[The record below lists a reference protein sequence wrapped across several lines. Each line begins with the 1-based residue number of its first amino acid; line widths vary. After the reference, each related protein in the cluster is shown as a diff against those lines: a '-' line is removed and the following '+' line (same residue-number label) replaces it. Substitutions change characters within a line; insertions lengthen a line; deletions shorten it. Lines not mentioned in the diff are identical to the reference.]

1 MTDETEQQQTEELT
15 RSAAPVPL
23 SMGRRGAL
31 AALGAAGLGAAISGS
46 ASAGGKEGANT
57 ANTGTQPWYEWD
69 GDVDAGENGLYDL
82 ESLEVDHT
90 YTRAGDADVTVWCDG
105 DGTYHADTEDGTISS
120 DDEPMAVLQDA
131 LDSLEDARTTKA
143 TVRVTSDLVVS
154 EDHDVH
160 GVDVPSYTRL
170 DIAGTV
176 SVEGETGDVLSMSG
190 VENVHVPQLTVEGEA
205 GRAVFA
211 DDSSNLTFGRL
222 WIDGVTG
229 QGVRLEG
236 GCTDVQIDTAYV
248 TNTGHHGIETYDVE
262 RIQIGQVIGVD
273 PGSCVVLLNETFDAS
288 VGQVIGENP
297 QFDYATFRLANGCRG
312 ISVGRVV
319 SRGGV
324 RGLSIITGTR
334 DVTVGEVNVQGASKA
349 GILLVDVRNI
359 KILGGIIKNTDA
371 SGVNFWSLGLMGE
384 SSEIN
389 EGITLA
395 NLRITDDRD
404 EPKQPWAINERG
416 ACLHNQFVNNDV
428 RLPGSD
434 DVSADGETDRIH
446 VASEM
451 TVVHGNV
458 GGGVDRG
465 TATLEPDASPA
476 ARVEGVSEH
485 YHSTLEARTAPH
497 GGASASAA
505 WESYP
510 EWNAESEA
518 WDLVFE
524 WRTDPGTSL
533 EVDYVVDQPGAA
545 IGRDIDR
552 NAVWEAGVQSIE
564 PGTYRVV
571 AEHSGQVLEVADGSP
586 SSGARIQQGEW
597 NDEPHQRWE
606 VEGEMD
612 GRQGQFTLT
621 AEHSGMGVTF
631 SGSDAV
637 QGSAE
642 EYRMER
648 YENGFQIDVPDGRLE
663 VAEASD
669 ESGAT
674 VRAGEWEGGAHQIW
688 TFERL

>member
-1 MTDETEQQQTEELT
+1 MTDETGDHQTGEST
-15 RSAAPVPL
+15 RSAAPSPI

-31 AALGAAGLGAAISGS
+31 TVLGAAGLGAAFSGSGS
-46 ASAGGKEGANT
+46 ATGQGGRST
-57 ANTGTQPWYEWD
+57 PNTGNQPWYEWEA
-69 GDVDAGENGLYDL
+69 DVDAGENGLYNL
-82 ESLEVDHT
+82 ESLEADHT
-90 YTRAGDADVTVWCDG
+90 YTPSGDADVTVWCDG
-105 DGTYHADTEDGTISS
+105 EGTYHADTATETISS
-120 DDEPMAVLQDA
+120 GEEPMAILQDA
-131 LDSLEDARTTKA
+131 LDSLEDDRTTKA
-143 TVRVTSDLVVS
+143 TVRATSDLGVS

-160 GVDVPSYTRL
+160 GVDVPSHTRL

-176 SVEGETGDVLSMSG
+176 TIDGETGDVLSMVG
-190 VENVHVPQLTVEGEA
+190 VENVHVPRLTVDGEA
-205 GRAVFA
+205 SRAVFA
-211 DDSSNLTFGRL
+211 DDSSNLAFGRL
-222 WIDGVTG
+222 WIDGVTS

-236 GCTDVQIDTAYV
+236 GCTDVQLDTAYV

-262 RIQIGQVIGVD
+262 RIQIGQVLGVD
-273 PGSCVVLLNETFDAS
+273 PGSCVLLLNETFDAS
-288 VGQVIGENP
+288 VGQVVGENP
-297 QFDYATFRLANGCRG
+297 QFDYATFRLANGCQNV
-312 ISVGRVV
+312 SVGRVV

-359 KILGGIIKNTDA
+359 KVLGGVIKNTDGP
-371 SGVNFWSLGLMGE
+371 GVNFWSLGLMGE

-389 EGITLA
+389 EGVTLA

-404 EPKQPWAINERG
+404 EPEQPWAINERG
-416 ACLHNQFVNNDV
+416 ACLYNQFINNDV
-428 RLPGSD
+428 RVPGSD
-434 DVSADGETDRIH
+434 GGSDDDEAGRIH
-446 VASEM
+446 VASET

-458 GGGVDRG
+458 GGGIDRG

-476 ARVEGVSEH
+476 ARVEGISEH
-485 YHSTLEARTAPH
+485 YQSTLEARTAPSD
-497 GGASASAA
+497 GAGASAA

-533 EVDYVVDQPGAA
+533 EVDYVVDQPGTTVERDVDRDA
-545 IGRDIDR
+545 I
-552 NAVWEAGVQSIE
+552 WEDGVQSIE

-571 AEHSGQVLEVADGSP
+571 AEHSGKVLEVADGST
-586 SSGARIQQGEW
+586 SSGAQIQQGEW
-597 NDEPHQRWE
+597 NDQPHQRWT

-612 GRQGQFTLT
+612 GRQGNFTLT
-621 AEHSGMGVTF
+621 AEHSGMGIAF
-631 SGSDAV
+631 SGADAV
-637 QGSAE
+637 QGTPE

-663 VAEASD
+663 VADASD